1 MKKANTLSEI
11 STRDVTAAE
20 KSLDSAAFRSRVIRT
35 DCNTADPDWKAASGQ
50 PIAKHARDMMD
61 RFKRDEGTVRLHD
74 FHGGVLHKFD
84 SDVWLTIAKYGQFQ
98 LPVPAPRD
106 LFHVYG
112 PDRNNIKD
120 WRRYYR
126 YAWKD
131 KGPNAI
137 IYSTDAQIV
146 QEGKLG
152 CNAYAYSG
160 QNSFALVG
168 AGLFYIPE
176 NGNAKVSVRPYVPWQ
191 TTASFTGTESAPA
204 TASAYLGIWVE
215 SWKQTGGGYHAE
227 PDQFIPV
234 WSQTTAGYATQ
245 LSAGGTATVADAL
258 TREFTAVVGRK
269 YAIFVY
275 AYLETSAGPQQKK
288 NELRFVTIDI
298 DATVPF
304 VVVEETL
311 L

>member
-1 MKKANTLSEI
+1 MKKPNASSEI
-11 STRDVTAAE
+11 SERDITTAV
-20 KSLDSAAFRSRVIRT
+20 KSLSSAAFRSRFVRT
-35 DCNTADPDWKAASGQ
+35 DCNAADPDWKAPNGQ
-50 PIAKHARDMMD
+50 PIAKHVRDMMD
-61 RFKRDEGTVRLHD
+61 RFKQDVGSVRLHD
-74 FHGGVLHKFD
+74 FHGGVLYKFD
-84 SDVWLTIAKYGQFQ
+84 SDVWITIAKYG
-98 LPVPAPRD
+98 LSDAPVPAPRE

-120 WRRYYR
+120 WSRYYR

-131 KGPNAI
+131 KGPNGI

-146 QEGKLG
+146 QEGRLS

-168 AGLFYIPE
+168 AGMFYIPV
-176 NGNAKVSVRPYVPWQ
+176 NGNATVNIRPYVPWQ

-204 TASAYLGIWVE
+204 TAAAYLGIWVE
-215 SWKQTGGGYHAE
+215 SWKQSGGGYHAE
-227 PDQFIPV
+227 PDHFIPV
-234 WSQTTAGYATQ
+234 WSQSTTGYATQ
-245 LSAGGTATVADAL
+245 LSGGGTATVADNL

-269 YAIFVY
+269 YAIYVY
-275 AYLETSAGPQQKK
+275 AYLEVSAGPQQNR
-288 NELRFVTIDI
+288 NESRFVTIDI